1 MFSTKTLIMIPVYN
15 AEEFI
20 VRTLESCLDQTLLTE
35 IWVVDNCSTDN
46 TQEIVKSYEKK
57 ETRVREE
64 TEYRTETKK
73 KIVTKYELKYRCV
86 DVS

>member
-20 VRTLESCLDQTLLTE
+20 VRTLESCIDQTLLTE

-46 TQEIVKSYEKK
+46 TQGIVKSYEKK
-57 ETRVREE
+57 ETRVRLIINNQN
-64 TEYRTETKK
+64 YGR
-73 KIVTKYELKYRCV
+73 VGNWNRCL
-86 DVS
+86 DLFMHS